1 MRRPL
6 GGRRDRLDA
15 RSTTPRRRP
24 ERVRTLALALTA
36 VADAA
41 PTHGEEG
48 EMTITKAEA
57 TSATTVRVEVG
68 LVYANDNEL
77 ATGAAVN
84 AQLTGPGGAQVGPVP
99 LSRLDED
106 SSVYGADVTVPQAG
120 AWQVAVTSTG

>member
-15 RSTTPRRRP
+15 PSTTPRRRP
-24 ERVRTLALALTA
+24 ERVRTLAGTPVGCRAMFTSPRARRLMAIAALLAVVLSTLALALTA

-84 AQLTGPGGAQVGPVP
+84 A
-99 LSRLDED
+99 
-106 SSVYGADVTVPQAG
+106 
-120 AWQVAVTSTG
+120 